1 MARGGVAFVLL
12 LCLCVATGSGAS
24 APQLRGSA
32 ESTVRA
38 VLDEIWTAA
47 ANDIQHQVTGM
58 ALASWS
64 NVGGTSVSTGQQQHN
79 QTFDPNIVTSCPAS
93 LAKPVAELC
102 RAVHKM
108 RNETKFPLNTL
119 DPPLSQGKNPRPK
132 APERT
137 PLGDSELDKSVLSL
151 GRRDARYRGG
161 DEFGQKHSGDRA
173 LLTPSASAASMQVHA
188 GSSSQTRSST
198 GRHFGAPSP
207 SGSLGEGVGAV
218 GVKLESRLSRV
229 DEVGMSG
236 HDVAAPTQGLTVT
249 EDAATEP
256 EASSAVSTPDRESVE
271 SLSTHA
277 GKEAGVKGVLDAA
290 TLRLAAAVFS
300 GDAPADG
307 SQSSLRRTGEGAGWM
322 GPCQSIDDF
331 LDGYG
336 LWEIRDKFVY
346 HGIDDMQVVL
356 RLTSTHIA
364 RVTDRVGMQVRLE
377 DAVTRER
384 QLSGFASHL
393 PGSACSTPALPSRH
407 LAQPSP
413 D

>member
-1 MARGGVAFVLL
+1 MEMMAKAIEYADVVIIFVSRAYRDSYNCKLEGKYAQVRERAGLTKILFVMMEEDYTPEATGGVDGWLGML
-12 LCLCVATGSGAS
+12 IGDHIYYPGWDPTK
-24 APQLRGSA
+24 
-32 ESTVRA
+32 
-38 VLDEIWTAA
+38 LDET
-47 ANDIQHQVTGM
+47 
-58 ALASWS
+58 
-64 NVGGTSVSTGQQQHN
+64 
-79 QTFDPNIVTSCPAS
+79 
-93 LAKPVAELC
+93 VAELC

-108 RNETKFPLNTL
+108 RNETKFPINTL

-137 PLGDSELDKSVLSL
+137 PLGHSELDKSVLSV

-173 LLTPSASAASMQVHA
+173 LLTPSARAASMQVHA